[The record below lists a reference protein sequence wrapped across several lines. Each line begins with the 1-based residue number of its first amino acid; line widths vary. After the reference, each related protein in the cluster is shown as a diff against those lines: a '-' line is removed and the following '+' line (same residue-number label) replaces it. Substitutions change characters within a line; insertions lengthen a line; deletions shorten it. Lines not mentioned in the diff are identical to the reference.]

1 MKSKM
6 TLSFAGYTVQA
17 DYIEHQ
23 GGWDVYN
30 ALLPHIKDTDKKLT
44 QDQLITLTE
53 MLIGESEALDGDF
66 SNEVEGLDLDWAVE
80 QASEMVEQGKTSA
93 EAFILTALLIEAM
106 EK

>member
-53 MLIGESEALDGDF
+53 MLIGESEALNGDF
-66 SNEVEGLDLDWAVE
+66 GIEINDLDLDWAVE
-80 QASEMVEQGKTSA
+80 QANEMVEQGKTRA
-93 EAFILTALLIEAM
+93 EAFILTALLCEAIA
-106 EK
+106 K